1 MKSHA
6 PNTSSRTFFGIRN
19 GQVGFLYYL
28 ASLFIG
34 FISRKFFLDYLGA
47 EFLGLNT
54 TAENLLGIL
63 NLSELGIGMAVAY
76 TLYKPLL
83 QHDEGRI
90 REIITL
96 QGWMYRR
103 IGCMVGMSALILM
116 LFFPHIFSKTD
127 LPLGYAYATFGVF
140 LYSTLLTYFFN
151 YKQILFSS
159 NQQQYQIILHYQS
172 ILLFKNIVQILA
184 FLCLPSPYI
193 SWLLLQVVFATVASA
208 QLHRA
213 VNKHFPFLEKS
224 AQDARTLMKRYPHL
238 LTQIKQVFFHRLA
251 SFALTQSSPLI
262 IFAYANLTLVA
273 LYGNYQL
280 ICLTVQK
287 LVDSL
292 FTGVHAGIGH
302 LIAENNRQRIL
313 AVFQELFSIRFL
325 LTCVCCYCLIQL
337 MEPFICLWIGADY
350 VMPRSTLYLITAI
363 LYINL
368 SRQTVETYIAAHG
381 MYQDIAAPI
390 IETILNLGL
399 SCLLGYFW
407 GIDGILSGV
416 LISLIVV
423 VLGWKPYFLFRFGLK
438 CKLRIYVRTYFV
450 HLCCL
455 SVAYFLTEGI
465 KQLCP
470 IPPIHHYMQFLGIG
484 ILHFLTFG
492 GMLYGLLW
500 LFTPGMKAFSRR
512 IIQLIRS

>member
-90 REIITL
+90 HEIITL

-103 IGCMVGMSALILM
+103 IGWMVGMSALILM

-172 ILLFKNIVQILA
+172 ILLLKNIVQILA

-302 LIAENNRQRIL
+302 LIAENNPSSIPGTVQHPFLADLRLLLLPHPINGTFHLPLDWGRLCHASQYTLSHYSHLVHQPLPANGRNLHRCPWHVSGHSRPHHRNHPQPRLILLIRI
-313 AVFQELFSIRFL
+313 
-325 LTCVCCYCLIQL
+325 
-337 MEPFICLWIGADY
+337 
-350 VMPRSTLYLITAI
+350 
-363 LYINL
+363 
-368 SRQTVETYIAAHG
+368 
-381 MYQDIAAPI
+381 
-390 IETILNLGL
+390 
-399 SCLLGYFW
+399 
-407 GIDGILSGV
+407 
-416 LISLIVV
+416 
-423 VLGWKPYFLFRFGLK
+423 
-438 CKLRIYVRTYFV
+438 
-450 HLCCL
+450 
-455 SVAYFLTEGI
+455 
-465 KQLCP
+465 
-470 IPPIHHYMQFLGIG
+470 FLGD
-484 ILHFLTFG
+484 
-492 GMLYGLLW
+492 
-500 LFTPGMKAFSRR
+500 RR
-512 IIQLIRS
+512 YTYRSID